1 MSLLYIH
8 FYYNQARKHKLV
20 NRKGEII
27 KVELPEEDLT
37 FQEADKIV
45 DYGGVVC
52 NIKASDIES
61 DFLNYARK

>member
-1 MSLLYIH
+1 
-8 FYYNQARKHKLV
+8 
-20 NRKGEII
+20 
-27 KVELPEEDLT
+27 LPAEDLT
-37 FQEADKIV
+37 FPEADKIV